1 MVGSVWVK
9 AHHIVHIKYGIF
21 IVPQFYHNKAVKK
34 KKQQKETLGGR
45 LILRE
50 TQKDSEGSGTQ
61 REGRVEGK
69 MRRSGAEGGRMSEG
83 TRKTEKHL
91 R

>member
-1 MVGSVWVK
+1 MPPSA

-69 MRRSGAEGGRMSEG
+69 SREEEGFRAKLL
-83 TRKTEKHL
+83 TI
-91 R
+91 